1 MVAGE
6 ARLWLA
12 RVQYLGCV
20 HHDFFRT
27 LVYCV
32 QNLYLLWL
40 KHYSKLGYFTQA

>member
-32 QNLYLLWL
+32 PAVVEALLQAWILYPGIGQ
-40 KHYSKLGYFTQA
+40 H